1 MTLASRILLGVAVAL
16 LVVGVGLAVLQPG
29 SLGDGSNES
38 ATGTSTTTAVTSSTT
53 SEPTTTAPTTTTTSS
68 STTSSTSAPGGST
81 TSSSSPSTTTPTGA
95 TTTTTTTTAS
105 GGGTGGG
112 GSGFA
117 DGSTAE
123 PSDTSDG
130 LANTGGRSLIF
141 AGMLAGAAGLAL
153 RPRRRV

>member
-16 LVVGVGLAVLQPG
+16 LVVGVGLAVFQPG
-29 SLGDGSNES
+29 SLRDGSSES
-38 ATGTSTTTAVTSSTT
+38 AGSTSTTTAITSSTT
-53 SEPTTTAPTTTTTSS
+53 TGLTTTAPTTTMQATSSTSTSTTSAPGSTSSS
-68 STTSSTSAPGGST
+68 STTAPAGSS
-81 TSSSSPSTTTPTGA
+81 
-95 TTTTTTTTAS
+95 TTTTTAAG

-123 PSDTSDG
+123 PSDTSNG

-141 AGMLAGAAGLAL
+141 AGVLAGAAGLAL
-153 RPRRRV
+153 RPRRQD